1 MKLVLYSGYDK
12 ENAAID
18 REVIRLIGKKNPRV
32 VFIPSTSHAHDF
44 EFDYV
49 RETFASYGVKK
60 MALFNIDHP
69 YSTPD
74 AELIFKTADMIYL
87 SGGNTFY
94 FLKSIYRNHLD
105 RLLLDFVMR
114 GGVLV
119 GLSAGAIVM
128 TPSIATA
135 SYPKF
140 DRDENTVGIG
150 NFVAM
155 GLVDFEFFPHYTP
168 EPEYAVELLKQSK
181 LITHPL
187 YGVSDGGGIV
197 VENGRLS
204 FFGDVWAHTN
214 GHVFK
219 INSAALVAKKKIQQ
233 KAQQKSKQMALHN
246 SMKKTANKTA
256 ANKTTANKTTAKVGP
271 ATKPKQSGHL
281 KKWSR

>member
-12 ENAAID
+12 DNTALD
-18 REVIRLIGKKNPRV
+18 REVIRLIGKKNPRI

-49 RETFASYGVKK
+49 RETFGEYGVKK

-69 YSTPD
+69 YSLPD
-74 AELIFKTADMIYL
+74 AELIFNSADMIYL

-94 FLKSIYRNHLD
+94 FMKSIYRNHLD
-105 RLLLDFVMR
+105 RLLLKFVLR

-140 DRDENTVGIG
+140 DRDENTVGLR
-150 NFVAM
+150 NFEAL
-155 GLVDFEFFPHYTP
+155 GLVDFEFFPHFSP
-168 EPEYAVELLKQSK
+168 DPEYSVELLKQSK
-181 LITHPL
+181 LIKHPL
-187 YGVSDGGGIV
+187 YGVGDGGGIV

-204 FFGDVWAHTN
+204 FFGNVWAHIN
-214 GHVFK
+214 GYGFK
-219 INSAALVAKKKIQQ
+219 VNSAESLVLSKIKKKAKTSVKKTVKASSQQ
-233 KAQQKSKQMALHN
+233 KTKP
-246 SMKKTANKTA
+246 
-256 ANKTTANKTTAKVGP
+256 GP
-271 ATKPKQSGHL
+271 ISKPKQSKHL

>member
-1 MKLVLYSGYDK
+1 MKLVFYSGYDK
-12 ENAAID
+12 DNAAID
-18 REVIRLIGKKNPRV
+18 REVIRIIGKKNPRV

-94 FLKSIYRNHLD
+94 FLKSILRNHLD
-105 RLLLDFVMR
+105 RLLLEFVLR

-140 DRDENTVGIG
+140 DRDENTVGIS
-150 NFVAM
+150 NFEAM
-155 GLVDFEFFPHYTP
+155 GLVDFEFFPHFTP
-168 EPEYAVELLKQSK
+168 EPEYSSELQKQSK
-181 LITHPL
+181 LIKHPL

-204 FFGDVWAHTN
+204 FFGDVWAYVD
-214 GHVFK
+214 GHMFK
-219 INSAALVAKKKIQQ
+219 INSASIQAKKKIKKKIAQ
-233 KAQQKSKQMALHN
+233 KKQAKAKQTSQKNPA
-246 SMKKTANKTA
+246 KKATP
-256 ANKTTANKTTAKVGP
+256 KVGP
-271 ATKPKQSGHL
+271 ATKQTQSGHL